1 LTFYIL
7 IFLYSDMHKL
17 WLIFA
22 QTATICLAMLFVI
35 STMRP
40 ELLPWITHS
49 GSVNGSVVSGGVVTL
64 KQVAP
69 DKESALNTMSNLNSF
84 SNVTKKVMPSVVSVF
99 TSQEVRVSPHPL
111 FNNPNFRDFLGLGDQ
126 FEEQTQRKSGL
137 GSGVIISPEGYILT
151 NHHVI
156 AAADEIEIAL
166 VDGRKAKANIIGS
179 DPETDLAVI
188 KIDMKGLPSITFG
201 HSDQAKVGDI
211 VLAIGNPFGLGQTVT
226 MGIISALGR
235 TQLGI
240 NTYENFIQTDAAIN
254 PGNSGGA
261 LVDTK
266 GNLIGINTAIYSQS
280 GGSLGIG
287 LSIPTVVAKQI
298 MEQIIQTGNV
308 TRGYIGVEV
317 QDLTKE
323 LAESF
328 KLTSTKGALI
338 AGVLKKGPADNA
350 GIKPGDILIAVE
362 GKPVTSS
369 SDMLNLIAVLSP
381 GQTATFMVLR
391 NQEEK
396 SFKISIDKRPK
407 QIKRN

>member
-1 LTFYIL
+1 
-7 IFLYSDMHKL
+7 
-17 WLIFA
+17 
-22 QTATICLAMLFVI
+22 
-35 STMRP
+35 
-40 ELLPWITHS
+40 
-49 GSVNGSVVSGGVVTL
+49 
-64 KQVAP
+64 
-69 DKESALNTMSNLNSF
+69 
-84 SNVTKKVMPSVVSVF
+84 MPSIVSVF

-111 FNNPNFRDFLGLGDQ
+111 FNNPNFRDFLGLGDP
-126 FEEQTQRKSGL
+126 FEEQTRRKSGL
-137 GSGVIISPEGYILT
+137 GSGVIVSPEGYILT

-261 LVDTK
+261 LVDIK

-350 GIKPGDILIAVE
+350 G
-362 GKPVTSS
+362 SS

-407 QIKRN
+407 QIKHN

>member
-1 LTFYIL
+1 
-7 IFLYSDMHKL
+7 MHKL

-22 QTATICLAMLFVI
+22 QTATVCLAMLFVI

-40 ELLPWITHS
+40 ELLPWSMHNNA
-49 GSVNGSVVSGGVVTL
+49 VNGGVVTL
-64 KQVAP
+64 KQVTP
-69 DKESALNTMSNLNSF
+69 DKESDLNSVLNINSF
-84 SNVTKKVMPSVVSVF
+84 SGVTKKVMPSVVSVF
-99 TSQEVRVSPHPL
+99 TSQEVKVSPHPI
-111 FNNPNFRDFLGLGDQ
+111 FNNPNFRDLLGLGDQ
-126 FEEQTQRKSGL
+126 FEERTKRKTGL

-156 AAADEIEIAL
+156 AAADEIEVAL
-166 VDGRKAKANIIGS
+166 NDGRNAKAIIIGS

-201 HSDQAKVGDI
+201 HSDQAEVGDI
-211 VLAIGNPFGLGQTVT
+211 VLAIGNPGQTVT

-235 TQLGI
+235 TLGI

-261 LVDTK
+261 LVDIK
-266 GNLIGINTAIYSQS
+266 GNLIGINTLIYSRS

-287 LSIPTVVAKQI
+287 LSIPTIVAKKI

-317 QDLTKE
+317 QDLTKG

-328 KLTSTKGALI
+328 RLTSTKGALI
-338 AGVLKKGPADNA
+338 SGVRPEGPADKA
-350 GIKPGDILIAVE
+350 GIKRGDILIAVE
-362 GKPVTSS
+362 GKPVTNS
-369 SDMLNLIAVLSP
+369 SDMLNLIAALSP
-381 GQTATFMVLR
+381 GQTATLMVLR

-396 SFKISIDKRPK
+396 PFKIRVDKRPK

>member
-1 LTFYIL
+1 
-7 IFLYSDMHKL
+7 MHKL

-40 ELLPWITHS
+40 ELLPWIMHS
-49 GSVNGSVVSGGVVTL
+49 GVVNGSVVNGGVVTL

-69 DKESALNTMSNLNSF
+69 DKESTLNSMSSLNSF
-84 SNVTKKVMPSVVSVF
+84 SSVTKKVMPSVVSVF
-99 TSQEVRVSPHPL
+99 TSQEVKVSQHPL
-111 FNNPNFRDFLGLGDQ
+111 FNNPNFREFLGLGDQ
-126 FEEQTQRKSGL
+126 FEEQTKRKTGL

-166 VDGRKAKANIIGS
+166 DDGRNAKAIIIGS

-201 HSDQAKVGDI
+201 HSDQARVGDI

-235 TQLGI
+235 TLGI

-261 LVDTK
+261 LVDIK
-266 GNLIGINTAIYSQS
+266 GNLIGINTLIYSQS

-287 LSIPTVVAKQI
+287 LSIPAAVAKQI

-328 KLTSTKGALI
+328 KLTGTEGALI
-338 AGVLKKGPADNA
+338 AGVRQEGPADNA

-396 SFKISIDKRPK
+396 SFKIRIDKRPK

>member
-1 LTFYIL
+1 
-7 IFLYSDMHKL
+7 MHKL

-22 QTATICLAMLFVI
+22 QTATICLAILFVI

-40 ELLPWITHS
+40 ELLPWIMHS
-49 GSVNGSVVSGGVVTL
+49 GVVNGSVVNGGVVTL

-69 DKESALNTMSNLNSF
+69 DKESTLNRVSNLNSF

-99 TSQEVRVSPHPL
+99 TSQEVKVSPHPL
-111 FNNPNFRDFLGLGDQ
+111 FNNPNFREFLGLGDQ
-126 FEEQTQRKSGL
+126 FEEQTKRKTGL

-156 AAADEIEIAL
+156 AAADQIEIAL
-166 VDGRKAKANIIGS
+166 DDGRNAKAIIIGS

-188 KIDMKGLPSITFG
+188 KINMKGLPSITFG
-201 HSDQAKVGDI
+201 NSDQAKVGDI

-235 TQLGI
+235 TLGI
-240 NTYENFIQTDAAIN
+240 NTYESFIQTDAAIN

-261 LVDTK
+261 LVDVK
-266 GNLIGINTAIYSQS
+266 GNLIGINTLIYSQS

-328 KLTSTKGALI
+328 KLTSTEGALI
-338 AGVLKKGPADNA
+338 AGVRQEGPADNA

-362 GKPVTSS
+362 GKPITSS
-369 SDMLNLIAVLSP
+369 SDMLNLIAALSP

>member
-1 LTFYIL
+1 
-7 IFLYSDMHKL
+7 MHKL

-35 STMRP
+35 STLRP
-40 ELLPWITHS
+40 ELLPWNVQSSI
-49 GSVNGSVVSGGVVTL
+49 VTL
-64 KQVAP
+64 KEASP
-69 DKESALNTMSNLNSF
+69 LKNTTLSSAANFNGYSEAA
-84 SNVTKKVMPSVVSVF
+84 KIAMPSVVNVF
-99 TSQEVRVSPHPL
+99 TAKDVKVPSHPL
-111 FNNPNFRDFLGLGDQ
+111 LDDPVFRRFFSDRL
-126 FEEQTQRKSGL
+126 EEQTERKSSL
-137 GSGVIISPEGYILT
+137 GSGVIVSSEGYILT
-151 NHHVI
+151 NHHVVE
-156 AAADEIEIAL
+156 AADEIEIAL
-166 VDGRKAKANIIGS
+166 ADGRKAKASIIGS

-188 KIDMKGLPSITFG
+188 KINMKGLPSITFG
-201 HSDQAKVGDI
+201 RSDQAKVGDI

-261 LVDTK
+261 LIDAQ
-266 GNLIGINTAIYSQS
+266 GNLIGINSAIFSQS

-287 LSIPTVVAKQI
+287 LSIPTEIAKQI
-298 MEQIIQTGNV
+298 MKQIIQTGNV

-317 QDLTKE
+317 QDLTQE

-328 KLTSTKGALI
+328 KLNSTEGALI
-338 AGVLKKGPADNA
+338 AGVYKNGPAYNA

-362 GKPVTSS
+362 GKPVASS
-369 SDMLNLIAVLSP
+369 SDMLNLIADLSP
-381 GQTATFMVLR
+381 GQTATFSVMR

-396 SFKISIDKRPK
+396 SLIISISKRPE
-407 QIKRN
+407 QIKQN

>member
-1 LTFYIL
+1 
-7 IFLYSDMHKL
+7 MHKL

-22 QTATICLAMLFVI
+22 QTATVCLALLFVI

-40 ELLPWITHS
+40 ELLPQIIHNS
-49 GSVNGSVVSGGVVTL
+49 IVKGGVVNGGVVTL
-64 KQVAP
+64 KQVTP
-69 DKESALNTMSNLNSF
+69 DKKSAPNGTLNLNSF
-84 SNVTKKVMPSVVSVF
+84 SAVTKKVMPSVVSVF
-99 TSQEVRVSPHPL
+99 TSKEVKVSRHPL
-111 FNNPNFRDFLGLGDQ
+111 FNNPNFRDLLGLGDQ
-126 FEEQTQRKSGL
+126 LEEQTKRKTGL

-166 VDGRKAKANIIGS
+166 NDGRNAKAIIIGS

-201 HSDQAKVGDI
+201 HSDQAEVGDI

-235 TQLGI
+235 TLGI

-261 LVDTK
+261 LVDIK
-266 GNLIGINTAIYSQS
+266 GNLIGINTLIFSRT

-287 LSIPTVVAKQI
+287 LSIPTIVAKKI
-298 MEQIIQTGNV
+298 MEQIIQTGKV

-328 KLTSTKGALI
+328 RLTNNKGALI
-338 AGVLKKGPADNA
+338 AGVYPEGPADRA
-350 GIKPGDILIAVE
+350 GIKRGDILIAVE
-362 GKPVTSS
+362 GKPVTNS
-369 SDMLNLIAVLSP
+369 SDMLNLIAALSP
-381 GQTATFMVLR
+381 GQTATLMILR

-396 SFKISIDKRPK
+396 PFEIRVDKRPK

>member
-1 LTFYIL
+1 MY
-7 IFLYSDMHKL
+7 KL

-40 ELLPWITHS
+40 ELLPWIMHS
-49 GSVNGSVVSGGVVTL
+49 GVVNGSVVNGGVVTL

-69 DKESALNTMSNLNSF
+69 DKESTLNSVSNLNSF

-99 TSQEVRVSPHPL
+99 TSQEVKVSQHPL
-111 FNNPNFRDFLGLGDQ
+111 FNNPNFREFLGLGDQ
-126 FEEQTQRKSGL
+126 FEEQTKRKTGL

-166 VDGRKAKANIIGS
+166 DDGRNAKAIIIGS

-188 KIDMKGLPSITFG
+188 KIDMEGLPSITFG

-235 TQLGI
+235 TLGI
-240 NTYENFIQTDAAIN
+240 NTYESFIQTDAAIN

-261 LVDTK
+261 LVDIK
-266 GNLIGINTAIYSQS
+266 GNLIGINTLIYSQS

-328 KLTSTKGALI
+328 KLTGTEGALI
-338 AGVLKKGPADNA
+338 AGVRQEGPADNA

-396 SFKISIDKRPK
+396 SFKIRIDKRPK

>member
-1 LTFYIL
+1 
-7 IFLYSDMHKL
+7 MHKL

-40 ELLPWITHS
+40 ELLPWTMNS
-49 GSVNGSVVSGGVVTL
+49 GVTNGSVNGGVVTL

-69 DKESALNTMSNLNSF
+69 DKESTLNNMSDLNSF
-84 SNVTKKVMPSVVSVF
+84 SGVTRKVMPSVVSVF
-99 TSQEVRVSPHPL
+99 TSQEVKVSPHPL
-111 FNNPNFRDFLGLGDQ
+111 FNNPNFREFLGLGDQ
-126 FEEQTQRKSGL
+126 FEAQTKRKTGL

-166 VDGRKAKANIIGS
+166 DDGRNAKAIIIGS

-188 KIDMKGLPSITFG
+188 KVDMKGLPSITFG

-235 TQLGI
+235 TLGI

-261 LVDTK
+261 LVDIK
-266 GNLIGINTAIYSQS
+266 GNLIGINTLIYSQS

-287 LSIPTVVAKQI
+287 LSIPAVVAKQI

-328 KLTSTKGALI
+328 KLTSTEGALI
-338 AGVLKKGPADNA
+338 AGVRPEGPADNA
-350 GIKPGDILIAVE
+350 GIRPGDILIAVE
-362 GKPVTSS
+362 GRPVTSS
-369 SDMLNLIAVLSP
+369 SDMLNLIAALSP
-381 GQTATFMVLR
+381 GQTSTLIVLR

-396 SFKISIDKRPK
+396 SFKIRINKRPK
-407 QIKRN
+407 QIRRN

>member
-1 LTFYIL
+1 MY
-7 IFLYSDMHKL
+7 KL

-40 ELLPWITHS
+40 ELLPWIMHS
-49 GSVNGSVVSGGVVTL
+49 GAVNGSVVNGGVVTL

-69 DKESALNTMSNLNSF
+69 DKESTLNSMSSLNSF

-99 TSQEVRVSPHPL
+99 TSQEVKVSQHPL
-111 FNNPNFRDFLGLGDQ
+111 FNNPNFREFLGLGDQ
-126 FEEQTQRKSGL
+126 FEEQTKRKTGL

-166 VDGRKAKANIIGS
+166 DDGRNAKAIIIGS

-188 KIDMKGLPSITFG
+188 KIDMEGLPSITFG

-235 TQLGI
+235 TLGI

-261 LVDTK
+261 LVDIK
-266 GNLIGINTAIYSQS
+266 GNLIGINTLIYSQS

-328 KLTSTKGALI
+328 KLTGTEGALI
-338 AGVLKKGPADNA
+338 AGVRQEGPADNA

-396 SFKISIDKRPK
+396 SFKIRIDKRPK

>member
-1 LTFYIL
+1 
-7 IFLYSDMHKL
+7 MHKL

-22 QTATICLAMLFVI
+22 QTATVCLALLFVI

-40 ELLPWITHS
+40 ELLPRIIHNS
-49 GSVNGSVVSGGVVTL
+49 IVKGGVVNGGVVTL
-64 KQVAP
+64 KQVTP
-69 DKESALNTMSNLNSF
+69 DKKSAPNGTLNLNSF
-84 SNVTKKVMPSVVSVF
+84 SAVTKKVMPSVVSVF
-99 TSQEVRVSPHPL
+99 TSKEVKVSRHPL
-111 FNNPNFRDFLGLGDQ
+111 FNNPNFRDLLGLGDQ
-126 FEEQTQRKSGL
+126 LEEQTKRKTGL

-166 VDGRKAKANIIGS
+166 NDGRNAKAIIIGS

-201 HSDQAKVGDI
+201 HSDQAEVGDI

-235 TQLGI
+235 TLGI

-261 LVDTK
+261 LVDIK
-266 GNLIGINTAIYSQS
+266 GNLIGINTLIFSRT

-287 LSIPTVVAKQI
+287 LSIPTIVAKKI
-298 MEQIIQTGNV
+298 MEQIIQTGKV

-328 KLTSTKGALI
+328 RLTNNKGALI
-338 AGVLKKGPADNA
+338 AGVYPEGPADRA
-350 GIKPGDILIAVE
+350 GIRRGDILIAVE
-362 GKPVTSS
+362 GKPVTNS
-369 SDMLNLIAVLSP
+369 SDMLNLIAALSP
-381 GQTATFMVLR
+381 GQTATLMILR

-396 SFKISIDKRPK
+396 PFEIRVDKRPN

>member
-1 LTFYIL
+1 MY
-7 IFLYSDMHKL
+7 KL

-40 ELLPWITHS
+40 ELLPWIMHS
-49 GSVNGSVVSGGVVTL
+49 GVVNGSVVNGGVVTL

-69 DKESALNTMSNLNSF
+69 DKESTLNSVSNLNSF

-99 TSQEVRVSPHPL
+99 TSQEVKVSQHPL
-111 FNNPNFRDFLGLGDQ
+111 FNNPNFREFLGLGDQ
-126 FEEQTQRKSGL
+126 FEEQTKRKTGL

-166 VDGRKAKANIIGS
+166 DDGRNAKAIIIGS

-235 TQLGI
+235 TLGI

-261 LVDTK
+261 LVDIK
-266 GNLIGINTAIYSQS
+266 GNLIGINTLIYSQS

-328 KLTSTKGALI
+328 KLTGTEGALI
-338 AGVLKKGPADNA
+338 AGVRQKGPADNA

-396 SFKISIDKRPK
+396 SFKIRIDKRPK

>member
-1 LTFYIL
+1 
-7 IFLYSDMHKL
+7 
-17 WLIFA
+17 
-22 QTATICLAMLFVI
+22 
-35 STMRP
+35 
-40 ELLPWITHS
+40 
-49 GSVNGSVVSGGVVTL
+49 VS
-64 KQVAP
+64 
-69 DKESALNTMSNLNSF
+69 
-84 SNVTKKVMPSVVSVF
+84 
-99 TSQEVRVSPHPL
+99 RHPL
-111 FNNPNFRDFLGLGDQ
+111 FNNPNFRDLLGLGDQ
-126 FEEQTQRKSGL
+126 LEEQTKRKTGL

-166 VDGRKAKANIIGS
+166 NDGRNAKAIIIGS

-201 HSDQAKVGDI
+201 HSDQAEVGDI

-235 TQLGI
+235 TLGI

-261 LVDTK
+261 LVDIK
-266 GNLIGINTAIYSQS
+266 GNLIGINTLIFSRT

-287 LSIPTVVAKQI
+287 LSIPTIVAKKI
-298 MEQIIQTGNV
+298 MEQIIQTGKV

-328 KLTSTKGALI
+328 RLTNNKGALI
-338 AGVLKKGPADNA
+338 AGVYPEGPADRA
-350 GIKPGDILIAVE
+350 GIKRGDILIAVE
-362 GKPVTSS
+362 GKPVTNS
-369 SDMLNLIAVLSP
+369 SDMLNLIAALSP
-381 GQTATFMVLR
+381 GQTATLMILR

-396 SFKISIDKRPK
+396 PFEIRVDKRPK

>member
-1 LTFYIL
+1 
-7 IFLYSDMHKL
+7 MHKL

-22 QTATICLAMLFVI
+22 QTATVCLALLFVI

-40 ELLPWITHS
+40 ELLPRIIHNS
-49 GSVNGSVVSGGVVTL
+49 IVKGGVVNGGVVTL
-64 KQVAP
+64 KQVTP
-69 DKESALNTMSNLNSF
+69 DKKSAPNGTLNLNSF
-84 SNVTKKVMPSVVSVF
+84 SAVTKKVMPSVVSVF
-99 TSQEVRVSPHPL
+99 TSKEVKVSRHPL
-111 FNNPNFRDFLGLGDQ
+111 FNNPNFRDLLGLGDQ
-126 FEEQTQRKSGL
+126 LEEQTKRKTGL

-166 VDGRKAKANIIGS
+166 NDGRNAKAIIIGS

-201 HSDQAKVGDI
+201 HSDQAEVGDI

-235 TQLGI
+235 TLGI

-261 LVDTK
+261 LVDIK
-266 GNLIGINTAIYSQS
+266 GNLIGINTLIFSRT

-287 LSIPTVVAKQI
+287 LSIPTIVAKKI
-298 MEQIIQTGNV
+298 MEQIIQTGKV

-328 KLTSTKGALI
+328 RLTNNKGALI
-338 AGVLKKGPADNA
+338 AGVYPEGPADRA
-350 GIKPGDILIAVE
+350 GIKRGDILIAVE
-362 GKPVTSS
+362 GKPVTNS
-369 SDMLNLIAVLSP
+369 SDMLNLIAALSP
-381 GQTATFMVLR
+381 GKTATLMILR

-396 SFKISIDKRPK
+396 PFKIRVDKRPK

>member
-1 LTFYIL
+1 
-7 IFLYSDMHKL
+7 MHKL

-22 QTATICLAMLFVI
+22 QTATVCLALLFVI

-40 ELLPWITHS
+40 ELLPRIIHNS
-49 GSVNGSVVSGGVVTL
+49 IVKGGVVNGGVVTL
-64 KQVAP
+64 KQVTP
-69 DKESALNTMSNLNSF
+69 DKKSAPNGTLNLNSF
-84 SNVTKKVMPSVVSVF
+84 SAVTKKVMPSVVSVF
-99 TSQEVRVSPHPL
+99 TSKEVKVSRHPL
-111 FNNPNFRDFLGLGDQ
+111 FNNPNFRDLLGLGDQ
-126 FEEQTQRKSGL
+126 LEEQTKRKTGL

-166 VDGRKAKANIIGS
+166 NDGRNAKAIIIGS

-201 HSDQAKVGDI
+201 HSDQAEVGDI

-235 TQLGI
+235 TLGI

-261 LVDTK
+261 LVDIK
-266 GNLIGINTAIYSQS
+266 GNLIGINTLIFSRT

-287 LSIPTVVAKQI
+287 LSIPTIVAKKI
-298 MEQIIQTGNV
+298 MEQIIQTGKV

-328 KLTSTKGALI
+328 RLTNNKGALI
-338 AGVLKKGPADNA
+338 AGVYPEGPADRA
-350 GIKPGDILIAVE
+350 GIKRGDILIAVE
-362 GKPVTSS
+362 GKPVTNS
-369 SDMLNLIAVLSP
+369 SDMLNLIAALSP
-381 GQTATFMVLR
+381 GETATLMILR

-396 SFKISIDKRPK
+396 PFEIRVDKRPK
-407 QIKRN
+407 QVKRN

>member
-1 LTFYIL
+1 
-7 IFLYSDMHKL
+7 MHKL

-22 QTATICLAMLFVI
+22 QTATVCLALLFVI

-40 ELLPWITHS
+40 ELLPRIIHNS
-49 GSVNGSVVSGGVVTL
+49 IVKGGVVNGGVVTL
-64 KQVAP
+64 KQVTP
-69 DKESALNTMSNLNSF
+69 DKKSTPNSVLNLNSF
-84 SNVTKKVMPSVVSVF
+84 SGVTKKVMPSVVSVF
-99 TSQEVRVSPHPL
+99 TSKEVKVSRHPL
-111 FNNPNFRDFLGLGDQ
+111 FNNPNFRDLLGLGDQ
-126 FEEQTQRKSGL
+126 LEEQTKRKTGL

-166 VDGRKAKANIIGS
+166 NDGRSAKAIIIGS

-201 HSDQAKVGDI
+201 HSDQAEVGDI

-235 TQLGI
+235 TLGI

-261 LVDTK
+261 LVDIK
-266 GNLIGINTAIYSQS
+266 GNLIGINTLIYSRT

-287 LSIPTVVAKQI
+287 LSIPTIVAKKI

-328 KLTSTKGALI
+328 RLTNTKGALI
-338 AGVLKKGPADNA
+338 AGVYPEGPADRA
-350 GIKPGDILIAVE
+350 GIKRGDILIAVE
-362 GKPVTSS
+362 GKPVTNS
-369 SDMLNLIAVLSP
+369 SDMLNLIAALSP
-381 GQTATFMVLR
+381 GQAATFMILR

-396 SFKISIDKRPK
+396 PFEIRVDKRPK
-407 QIKRN
+407 QIQRN

>member
-1 LTFYIL
+1 
-7 IFLYSDMHKL
+7 MHKL

-22 QTATICLAMLFVI
+22 QTATVCLALLFVI

-40 ELLPWITHS
+40 ELLPRIIHNS
-49 GSVNGSVVSGGVVTL
+49 IVKGGVVNGGVVTL
-64 KQVAP
+64 KQVTP
-69 DKESALNTMSNLNSF
+69 DKKSTPNSVLNLNSF
-84 SNVTKKVMPSVVSVF
+84 SGVTKKVMPSVVSVF
-99 TSQEVRVSPHPL
+99 TSKEVKVSRHPL
-111 FNNPNFRDFLGLGDQ
+111 FNNPNFRDLLGLGDQ
-126 FEEQTQRKSGL
+126 LEEQTKRKTGL

-166 VDGRKAKANIIGS
+166 NDGRNAKAIIIGS

-201 HSDQAKVGDI
+201 HSDQAEVGDI

-235 TQLGI
+235 TLGI

-261 LVDTK
+261 LVDIK
-266 GNLIGINTAIYSQS
+266 GNLIGINTLIFSRT

-287 LSIPTVVAKQI
+287 LSIPTIVAKKI
-298 MEQIIQTGNV
+298 MEQIIQTGKV

-328 KLTSTKGALI
+328 RLTNNKGALI
-338 AGVLKKGPADNA
+338 AGVYPEGPADRA
-350 GIKPGDILIAVE
+350 GIKRGDILIAVE
-362 GKPVTSS
+362 GKPVTNS
-369 SDMLNLIAVLSP
+369 SDMLNLIAALSP
-381 GQTATFMVLR
+381 GQTATLMILR

-396 SFKISIDKRPK
+396 PFEIRVDKRPK

>member
-1 LTFYIL
+1 
-7 IFLYSDMHKL
+7 MHKL

-22 QTATICLAMLFVI
+22 QTATVCLALLFVI

-40 ELLPWITHS
+40 ELLPRIIHNNFVS
-49 GSVNGSVVSGGVVTL
+49 GSVVNGGVVTL
-64 KQVAP
+64 KQVTP
-69 DKESALNTMSNLNSF
+69 DKKSAPNSLLNLNSF
-84 SNVTKKVMPSVVSVF
+84 SGVTKKVMPSVVSVF
-99 TSQEVRVSPHPL
+99 TSKEVKVSRHPL
-111 FNNPNFRDFLGLGDQ
+111 LNNPNFRDLLGLGGQ
-126 FEEQTQRKSGL
+126 LEEQTKRKTGL

-156 AAADEIEIAL
+156 AAADEIEIGL
-166 VDGRKAKANIIGS
+166 NDGRSAKAIVIGS

-201 HSDQAKVGDI
+201 HSDQAEVGDI

-235 TQLGI
+235 TLGI

-261 LVDTK
+261 LVDIK
-266 GNLIGINTAIYSQS
+266 GNLIGINTLIYSRS

-287 LSIPTVVAKQI
+287 LSIPTIVAKKI

-328 KLTSTKGALI
+328 RLTNNKGALI
-338 AGVLKKGPADNA
+338 AGVYPEGPADRA
-350 GIKPGDILIAVE
+350 GIKRGDILIAVE
-362 GKPVTSS
+362 SKPVANS
-369 SDMLNLIAVLSP
+369 SDMLNLIAALSP
-381 GQTATFMVLR
+381 GQTATLMILR

-396 SFKISIDKRPK
+396 PFEIRVDKRPK

>member
-1 LTFYIL
+1 MY
-7 IFLYSDMHKL
+7 KL

-40 ELLPWITHS
+40 ELLPWIMHS
-49 GSVNGSVVSGGVVTL
+49 GAVNGSVVNGGVVTL

-69 DKESALNTMSNLNSF
+69 DKESTLNSMSSLNSF

-99 TSQEVRVSPHPL
+99 TSQEVKVSQHPL
-111 FNNPNFRDFLGLGDQ
+111 FNNPNFREFLGLGDQ
-126 FEEQTQRKSGL
+126 FEEQTKRKTGL

-166 VDGRKAKANIIGS
+166 DDGRNAKAIIIGS

-188 KIDMKGLPSITFG
+188 KIDMEGLPSITFG

-235 TQLGI
+235 TLGI
-240 NTYENFIQTDAAIN
+240 NTYESFIQTDAAIN

-261 LVDTK
+261 LVDIK
-266 GNLIGINTAIYSQS
+266 GNLIGINTLIYSQS

-338 AGVLKKGPADNA
+338 AGVRQEGPADNA

-396 SFKISIDKRPK
+396 SFKIRIDKRPK

>member
-1 LTFYIL
+1 
-7 IFLYSDMHKL
+7 MHKL

-22 QTATICLAMLFVI
+22 QTATVCLALLFVI

-40 ELLPWITHS
+40 ELLPRIIHNS
-49 GSVNGSVVSGGVVTL
+49 IVKGGVVNGGVVTL
-64 KQVAP
+64 KQVTP
-69 DKESALNTMSNLNSF
+69 DKKSAPNGTLNLNSF
-84 SNVTKKVMPSVVSVF
+84 SAVTKKVMPSVVSVF
-99 TSQEVRVSPHPL
+99 TSKEVKVSRHPL
-111 FNNPNFRDFLGLGDQ
+111 FNNPNFRDLLGLGDQ
-126 FEEQTQRKSGL
+126 LEEQTKRKTGL

-166 VDGRKAKANIIGS
+166 NDGRNAKAIIIGS

-201 HSDQAKVGDI
+201 HSDQAEVGDI

-235 TQLGI
+235 TLGI

-261 LVDTK
+261 LVDIK
-266 GNLIGINTAIYSQS
+266 GNLIGINTLIFSRT

-287 LSIPTVVAKQI
+287 LSIPTIVAKKI
-298 MEQIIQTGNV
+298 MEQIIQTGKV

-328 KLTSTKGALI
+328 RLTNNKGALI
-338 AGVLKKGPADNA
+338 AGVYPEGPADRA
-350 GIKPGDILIAVE
+350 GIRRGDILTAVE
-362 GKPVTSS
+362 GKPVTNS
-369 SDMLNLIAVLSP
+369 SDMLNLIAALSP
-381 GQTATFMVLR
+381 GQTATLMILR

-396 SFKISIDKRPK
+396 PFEIRVDKRPK

>member
-1 LTFYIL
+1 
-7 IFLYSDMHKL
+7 MHKL

-40 ELLPWITHS
+40 ELLPWIMHS
-49 GSVNGSVVSGGVVTL
+49 GVVNGSVVNGGVVTL

-69 DKESALNTMSNLNSF
+69 DKESALNSMPGLNSF
-84 SNVTKKVMPSVVSVF
+84 SSVTKKVMPSIVSVF
-99 TSQEVRVSPHPL
+99 TSQEVRVSTHPL
-111 FNNPNFRDFLGLGDQ
+111 FNNPNFREFLGLGDQ

-166 VDGRKAKANIIGS
+166 IDGRKAKANIIGS

-201 HSDQAKVGDI
+201 HSDQARVGDI

-235 TQLGI
+235 TKLGI

-261 LVDTK
+261 LVDIK

-328 KLTSTKGALI
+328 KLTSTEGALI
-338 AGVLKKGPADNA
+338 AGVLKEGPADNA
-350 GIKPGDILIAVE
+350 GIKPGDILISVE
-362 GKPVTSS
+362 GKPVASS
-369 SDMLNLIAVLSP
+369 SGMLNLIAVLSP

-396 SFKISIDKRPK
+396 SFKIRIDKRPK
-407 QIKRN
+407 KIKRN

>member
-1 LTFYIL
+1 
-7 IFLYSDMHKL
+7 MHKL

-22 QTATICLAMLFVI
+22 QTATVCLALLFVI

-40 ELLPWITHS
+40 ELLPRIIHNS
-49 GSVNGSVVSGGVVTL
+49 IVKGGVVNGGVVTL
-64 KQVAP
+64 KQVTP
-69 DKESALNTMSNLNSF
+69 DKKSAPNGTLNLNSF
-84 SNVTKKVMPSVVSVF
+84 SAVTKKVMPSVVSVF
-99 TSQEVRVSPHPL
+99 TSKEVKVSRHPL
-111 FNNPNFRDFLGLGDQ
+111 FNNPNFRDLLGLGDQ
-126 FEEQTQRKSGL
+126 LEEQTKRKTGL

-166 VDGRKAKANIIGS
+166 NDGRNAKAIIIGS

-201 HSDQAKVGDI
+201 HSDQAEVGDI

-235 TQLGI
+235 TLGI

-261 LVDTK
+261 LVDIK
-266 GNLIGINTAIYSQS
+266 GNLIGINTLIFSRT

-287 LSIPTVVAKQI
+287 LSIPTIVAKKI
-298 MEQIIQTGNV
+298 MEQIIQTGKV

-328 KLTSTKGALI
+328 RLTNNKGALI
-338 AGVLKKGPADNA
+338 AGVYPEGPADRA
-350 GIKPGDILIAVE
+350 GIKRGDILIGVE
-362 GKPVTSS
+362 GKPVTNS
-369 SDMLNLIAVLSP
+369 SDMLNLIAALSP
-381 GQTATFMVLR
+381 GQTATLMILR

-396 SFKISIDKRPK
+396 PFEIRVDKRPK

>member
-1 LTFYIL
+1 
-7 IFLYSDMHKL
+7 MHKL

-22 QTATICLAMLFVI
+22 QTATVCLALLFVI

-40 ELLPWITHS
+40 ELLPRIIHNS
-49 GSVNGSVVSGGVVTL
+49 IVKGGVVNGGVVTL
-64 KQVAP
+64 KQVTP
-69 DKESALNTMSNLNSF
+69 DKKSAPNGTLNLNSF
-84 SNVTKKVMPSVVSVF
+84 SGVTKKVMPSVVSVF
-99 TSQEVRVSPHPL
+99 TSKEVKVSRHPL
-111 FNNPNFRDFLGLGDQ
+111 FNNPNFRDLLGLGDQ
-126 FEEQTQRKSGL
+126 LEEQTKRKTGL

-166 VDGRKAKANIIGS
+166 NDGRNAKAIIIGS

-201 HSDQAKVGDI
+201 HSDQAEVGDI

-235 TQLGI
+235 TLGI

-261 LVDTK
+261 LVDIK
-266 GNLIGINTAIYSQS
+266 GNLIGINTLIFSRT

-287 LSIPTVVAKQI
+287 LSIPTIVAKKI
-298 MEQIIQTGNV
+298 MEQIIQTGKV

-328 KLTSTKGALI
+328 RLTNNKGALI
-338 AGVLKKGPADNA
+338 AGVYPEGPADRA
-350 GIKPGDILIAVE
+350 GIKRGDILIAVE
-362 GKPVTSS
+362 GKPVTNS
-369 SDMLNLIAVLSP
+369 SDMLNLIAALSP
-381 GQTATFMVLR
+381 GQTATLMILR

-396 SFKISIDKRPK
+396 PFEIRVDKRPK

>member
-1 LTFYIL
+1 MY
-7 IFLYSDMHKL
+7 KL

-40 ELLPWITHS
+40 ELLPWIMHS
-49 GSVNGSVVSGGVVTL
+49 GVVNGSVVNGGVVTL

-69 DKESALNTMSNLNSF
+69 DKESTLNSVSNLNSF

-99 TSQEVRVSPHPL
+99 TSQEVKVSQHPL
-111 FNNPNFRDFLGLGDQ
+111 FNNPNFREFLGLGDQ
-126 FEEQTQRKSGL
+126 FEEQTKRKTGL

-166 VDGRKAKANIIGS
+166 DDGRNAKAIIIGS

-235 TQLGI
+235 TLGI
-240 NTYENFIQTDAAIN
+240 NTYESFIQTDAAIN

-261 LVDTK
+261 LVDIK
-266 GNLIGINTAIYSQS
+266 GNLIGINTLIYSQS

-328 KLTSTKGALI
+328 KLTGTEGALI
-338 AGVLKKGPADNA
+338 AGVRQKGPADNA

-396 SFKISIDKRPK
+396 SFKIRIDKRPK

>member
-1 LTFYIL
+1 
-7 IFLYSDMHKL
+7 MHKL

-40 ELLPWITHS
+40 ELLPWTMHR
-49 GSVNGSVVSGGVVTL
+49 GVMNGSVVNGGVVTL

-69 DKESALNTMSNLNSF
+69 DKESTLNSMSNLNSF
-84 SNVTKKVMPSVVSVF
+84 SGVTKKVMPSVVSVF
-99 TSQEVRVSPHPL
+99 TSQEVKVSPHPL
-111 FNNPNFRDFLGLGDQ
+111 FNNPNFREFLGLGDQ
-126 FEEQTQRKSGL
+126 LEEQTKRKTGL

-166 VDGRKAKANIIGS
+166 DDGRNAKAIIIGS

-235 TQLGI
+235 TLGI

-261 LVDTK
+261 LVDIK
-266 GNLIGINTAIYSQS
+266 GNLIGINTLIYSQS

-338 AGVLKKGPADNA
+338 AGVRPEGPADNA

-369 SDMLNLIAVLSP
+369 SDMLNLIAALSP
-381 GQTATFMVLR
+381 GQTSTLMVLR

-396 SFKISIDKRPK
+396 SFKIRIDKRPI

>member
-1 LTFYIL
+1 
-7 IFLYSDMHKL
+7 MHKL

-40 ELLPWITHS
+40 ELLPWIMHS
-49 GSVNGSVVSGGVVTL
+49 GGVNGSVVNGGVVTL

-69 DKESALNTMSNLNSF
+69 DKESALNSMSNLNSF

-99 TSQEVRVSPHPL
+99 TSQEIKVSPHPL

-126 FEEQTQRKSGL
+126 LEEQTQRKSGL

-188 KIDMKGLPSITFG
+188 KINMKGLPSITFG
-201 HSDQAKVGDI
+201 HSDQARVGDI

-261 LVDTK
+261 LVDIK

-287 LSIPTVVAKQI
+287 LSIPTAVAKQI

-328 KLTSTKGALI
+328 KLTSTEGALI

-381 GQTATFMVLR
+381 GQTATFVVLR

>member
-1 LTFYIL
+1 
-7 IFLYSDMHKL
+7 MHKL

-22 QTATICLAMLFVI
+22 QTATICLAMLFVV

-40 ELLPWITHS
+40 ELLPWNIQS
-49 GSVNGSVVSGGVVTL
+49 SIVTL
-64 KQVAP
+64 KEASP
-69 DKESALNTMSNLNSF
+69 IKNTTLNSAVNLNGYSDAA
-84 SNVTKKVMPSVVSVF
+84 KIAMPSVVNVF
-99 TSQEVRVSPHPL
+99 TAKDVKVPSHPL
-111 FNNPNFRDFLGLGDQ
+111 LSDPAFRRFFGDR
-126 FEEQTQRKSGL
+126 FEGQTQRKSSL
-137 GSGVIISPEGYILT
+137 GSGVIVSPEGYILT
-151 NHHVI
+151 NHHVVE
-156 AAADEIEIAL
+156 AADEIEIAL
-166 VDGRKAKANIIGS
+166 ADGRKAKASIIGS

-188 KIDMKGLPSITFG
+188 KINMKGLPAITFG
-201 HSDQAKVGDI
+201 RSDQAKVGDI

-261 LVDTK
+261 LIDAK
-266 GNLIGINTAIYSQS
+266 GNLIGINTAIFSQS

-298 MEQIIQTGNV
+298 MKQIIQTGNV

-328 KLTSTKGALI
+328 KLTNTKGALI
-338 AGVLKKGPADNA
+338 AGVLKDGPADSA
-350 GIKPGDILIAVE
+350 GIKPGDILIAVA

-381 GQTATFMVLR
+381 GQTATFKILR
-391 NQEEK
+391 NQEER
-396 SFKISIDKRPK
+396 SFNISISRRPK

>member
-1 LTFYIL
+1 
-7 IFLYSDMHKL
+7 MHKL

-35 STMRP
+35 STLRP
-40 ELLPWITHS
+40 ELLPWNVQSSI
-49 GSVNGSVVSGGVVTL
+49 VTL
-64 KQVAP
+64 KEASP
-69 DKESALNTMSNLNSF
+69 LKNTTLSSAANFNGYSEAA
-84 SNVTKKVMPSVVSVF
+84 KIAMPSVVNVF
-99 TSQEVRVSPHPL
+99 TAKDVKIPSHPL
-111 FNNPNFRDFLGLGDQ
+111 LNDPVFRRFFGDRL
-126 FEEQTQRKSGL
+126 EEQTERKSSL
-137 GSGVIISPEGYILT
+137 GSGVIVSSEGYILT
-151 NHHVI
+151 NHHVVE
-156 AAADEIEIAL
+156 AADAIEIAL
-166 VDGRKAKANIIGS
+166 ADGRKAKASIIGS

-188 KIDMKGLPSITFG
+188 KINMKGLPSITFG
-201 HSDQAKVGDI
+201 RSDQAKVGDI

-261 LVDTK
+261 LIDAQ
-266 GNLIGINTAIYSQS
+266 GNLIGINTAIFSQS

-287 LSIPTVVAKQI
+287 LSIPTEIAKQI
-298 MEQIIQTGNV
+298 MKQIIQTGNV

-317 QDLTKE
+317 QDLTQE

-328 KLTSTKGALI
+328 KLNSTEGALI
-338 AGVLKKGPADNA
+338 AGVYKNGPAYNA

-362 GKPVTSS
+362 GKPVASS
-369 SDMLNLIAVLSP
+369 SDMLNLIADLSP
-381 GQTATFMVLR
+381 GQTATFSVIR

-396 SFKISIDKRPK
+396 SLIISISKRPE
-407 QIKRN
+407 QIKQN

>member
-1 LTFYIL
+1 
-7 IFLYSDMHKL
+7 
-17 WLIFA
+17 
-22 QTATICLAMLFVI
+22 
-35 STMRP
+35 
-40 ELLPWITHS
+40 
-49 GSVNGSVVSGGVVTL
+49 
-64 KQVAP
+64 
-69 DKESALNTMSNLNSF
+69 LND
-84 SNVTKKVMPSVVSVF
+84 PA
-99 TSQEVRVSPHPL
+99 
-111 FNNPNFRDFLGLGDQ
+111 FRRFFGDR
-126 FEEQTQRKSGL
+126 FEGQTQRKSSL
-137 GSGVIISPEGYILT
+137 GSGVIVSPEGYILT
-151 NHHVI
+151 NHHVVE
-156 AAADEIEIAL
+156 AADEIEIAL
-166 VDGRKAKANIIGS
+166 ADGRKAKASIIGS

-188 KIDMKGLPSITFG
+188 KINMQGLPAITFG
-201 HSDQAKVGDI
+201 RSDQAKVGDI

-261 LVDTK
+261 LIDAK
-266 GNLIGINTAIYSQS
+266 GNLIGINTAIFSQS

-298 MEQIIQTGNV
+298 MKQIIQTGNV

-328 KLTSTKGALI
+328 KLTSTEGALI
-338 AGVLKKGPADNA
+338 AGVLKDGPADSA
-350 GIKPGDILIAVE
+350 GIKPGDILIAVA

-381 GQTATFMVLR
+381 GQTATFRILR
-391 NQEEK
+391 NQEER
-396 SFKISIDKRPK
+396 SFKISISKRPK

>member
-1 LTFYIL
+1 
-7 IFLYSDMHKL
+7 MHKL

-22 QTATICLAMLFVI
+22 QTATVCLAMLFVI

-40 ELLPWITHS
+40 ELLPWSMHS
-49 GSVNGSVVSGGVVTL
+49 NAVNGGVVTL
-64 KQVAP
+64 KQVTP
-69 DKESALNTMSNLNSF
+69 DKESDPNSVINLNSF
-84 SNVTKKVMPSVVSVF
+84 SGVTKKVMPSVVSVF
-99 TSQEVRVSPHPL
+99 TSKEVKVSPHPL
-111 FNNPNFRDFLGLGDQ
+111 FNNPNFRDLLGLGGQ
-126 FEEQTQRKSGL
+126 LEERTKRKTGL

-156 AAADEIEIAL
+156 AAADEIEVAL
-166 VDGRKAKANIIGS
+166 NDGRNAKAIIIGS

-201 HSDQAKVGDI
+201 HSDQAEVGDI

-235 TQLGI
+235 TLGI

-261 LVDTK
+261 LVDIK
-266 GNLIGINTAIYSQS
+266 GNLIGINTLIYSRS

-287 LSIPTVVAKQI
+287 LSIPTIVAKKI

-328 KLTSTKGALI
+328 RLTSTKGALI
-338 AGVLKKGPADNA
+338 AGVRPEGPADKA
-350 GIKPGDILIAVE
+350 GIKRGDILIAVE

-369 SDMLNLIAVLSP
+369 SDMLNLIAALSP
-381 GQTATFMVLR
+381 GQTATLMVLR

-396 SFKISIDKRPK
+396 PFKIYVDKRPK

>member
-1 LTFYIL
+1 MSLK
-7 IFLYSDMHKL
+7 KL
-17 WLIFA
+17 CH
-22 QTATICLAMLFVI
+22 Q
-35 STMRP
+35 
-40 ELLPWITHS
+40 
-49 GSVNGSVVSGGVVTL
+49 
-64 KQVAP
+64 
-69 DKESALNTMSNLNSF
+69 
-84 SNVTKKVMPSVVSVF
+84 VVSVF
-99 TSQEVRVSPHPL
+99 TSKEVKVSRHPL
-111 FNNPNFRDFLGLGDQ
+111 FNNPNFRDLLGLGDQ
-126 FEEQTQRKSGL
+126 LEEQTKRKTGL
-137 GSGVIISPEGYILT
+137 GSGVIVSPEGYILT

-166 VDGRKAKANIIGS
+166 NDGRSAKAIIIGS

-201 HSDQAKVGDI
+201 HSDQAEVGDI

-235 TQLGI
+235 TLGI

-261 LVDTK
+261 LVDIK
-266 GNLIGINTAIYSQS
+266 GNLIGINTLIYSRT

-287 LSIPTVVAKQI
+287 LSIPTIVAKKI
-298 MEQIIQTGNV
+298 MEQIIQTGKV

-328 KLTSTKGALI
+328 RLTNTKGALI
-338 AGVLKKGPADNA
+338 AGVYPEGPADRA
-350 GIKPGDILIAVE
+350 GIKRGDILIAVE
-362 GKPVTSS
+362 GKPVTNS
-369 SDMLNLIAVLSP
+369 SDMLNLIAALSP
-381 GQTATFMVLR
+381 GETATLMILR

-396 SFKISIDKRPK
+396 PFEIRVDKRPK
-407 QIKRN
+407 QVKRN

>member
-1 LTFYIL
+1 
-7 IFLYSDMHKL
+7 MHKL

-22 QTATICLAMLFVI
+22 QTATVCLALLFVV

-40 ELLPWITHS
+40 ELLPRIIHNNIAN
-49 GSVNGSVVSGGVVTL
+49 GGGVNSGVVTL
-64 KQVAP
+64 KQVTP
-69 DKESALNTMSNLNSF
+69 DKESSPNSLLKLNSF
-84 SNVTKKVMPSVVSVF
+84 SGVTKKVMPSVVSVF
-99 TSQEVRVSPHPL
+99 TSKEVKVSRHPL
-111 FNNPNFRDFLGLGDQ
+111 FNNPNFRDLLGLGDQ
-126 FEEQTQRKSGL
+126 FEEQTKRKTGL
-137 GSGVIISPEGYILT
+137 GSGVIVSPEGYILT

-156 AAADEIEIAL
+156 AAADEIEIGL
-166 VDGRKAKANIIGS
+166 NDGRSAKAIIIGS

-201 HSDQAKVGDI
+201 HSDQAEVGDI

-235 TQLGI
+235 TLGI

-261 LVDTK
+261 LVDIK
-266 GNLIGINTAIYSQS
+266 GNLIGINTLIYSRS

-287 LSIPTVVAKQI
+287 LSIPTIVAKKI

-328 KLTSTKGALI
+328 RLTNTKGALI
-338 AGVLKKGPADNA
+338 AGVYPEGPADRA
-350 GIKPGDILIAVE
+350 GIKRGDILIAVE
-362 GKPVTSS
+362 GKPITNS
-369 SDMLNLIAVLSP
+369 SDMLNLIAALSP
-381 GQTATFMVLR
+381 GQAATFMILR

-396 SFKISIDKRPK
+396 PFEIRVDKRPK
-407 QIKRN
+407 QIQRN